1 MGWSWLEFMSWLMRW
16 TPSWHS
22 QVKSKKVKGKGHWSR
37 IFTFTLLLLT
47 FSLGSLGCALWQ
59 AKEPDTPLREA
70 TLEELTELL
79 RVRERA
85 LQTVKALFT
94 AQVKGP
100 GLPIAQTVYGT
111 MFYRRADALR
121 LQGFTRFGGKIFD
134 FTLEAGVY
142 KLRLPQEGKFFTGP
156 LSELGVREGLSQPLR
171 LSVLAMSGLIG
182 IAALAPSE
190 RAVLVEDEDR
200 YRLDVH
206 VLMGER
212 GGDTPVRRI
221 WFDRRSLQV
230 VREDR
235 LTSSGE
241 IAGTLELGDFRAVG
255 QAWGQEPQ
263 VAEHPPP
270 EEALTLPF
278 KILAIDGRGQGR
290 IRVTFSEL
298 TPNVP
303 VDDDELRLAL
313 RFQSGENNRWR
324 EAAGD

>member
-1 MGWSWLEFMSWLMRW
+1 MGWSWLEFMSWLRRW
-16 TPSWHS
+16 TPFSHRK
-22 QVKSKKVKGKGHWSR
+22 VNSKKEKVQSVR
-37 IFTFTLLLLT
+37 IMTFAFVL
-47 FSLGSLGCALWQ
+47 FAVAFGPAGCALWQ

-70 TLEELTELL
+70 TLEKLTELL

-111 MFYRRADALR
+111 MFYRRADVLR

-156 LSELGVREGLSQPLR
+156 PAELGVREGLSQPLR

-190 RAVLVEDEDR
+190 RAALVEDEDR

-212 GGDTPVRRI
+212 GGETPVRRI

-270 EEALTLPF
+270 EGALTLPF

-303 VDDDELRLAL
+303 LDDDELRLAL
-313 RFQSGENNRWR
+313 RFQPGENNRWR

>member
-1 MGWSWLEFMSWLMRW
+1 M
-16 TPSWHS
+16 
-22 QVKSKKVKGKGHWSR
+22 
-37 IFTFTLLLLT
+37 TFAFVL
-47 FSLGSLGCALWQ
+47 FAVAFGPAGCALWQ

-79 RVRERA
+79 RVREHA

-111 MFYRRADALR
+111 MFYRRADVLR

-156 LSELGVREGLSQPLR
+156 PAELGVREGLSQPLR

-190 RAVLVEDEDR
+190 RAALVEDEDR

-212 GGDTPVRRI
+212 GGETPVRRI

-255 QAWGQEPQ
+255 QASGQEPQ

-270 EEALTLPF
+270 EGALTLPF

-303 VDDDELRLAL
+303 LDDDELRLAL
-313 RFQSGENNRWR
+313 RFQPGENNRWR